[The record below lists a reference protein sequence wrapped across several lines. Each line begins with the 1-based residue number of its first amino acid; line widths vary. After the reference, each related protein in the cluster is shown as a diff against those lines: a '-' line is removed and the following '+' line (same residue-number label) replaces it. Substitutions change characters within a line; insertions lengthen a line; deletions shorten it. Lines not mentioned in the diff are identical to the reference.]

1 MLRLIRNIFIDK
13 PIKPKKQK
21 NDAAKKLKNIV
32 SKNVNKIMEEEMR
45 NRANPGQGPLSKAQQ
60 AVVKSNTK
68 M

>member
-1 MLRLIRNIFIDK
+1 MLTLIGNIFIDK

-21 NDAAKKLKNIV
+21 IDAAKKLKNVI

-45 NRANPGQGPLSKAQQ
+45 NRAKPEQGPLSKAQQ
-60 AVVKSNTK
+60 AVAKNNTK